1 MYFTVPPKYSSSFEL
16 SIQVIKSL
24 HCLLKLQKQTPQLLS
39 RINICFMFSS
49 LLWHRCCLY
58 SSSFDIV
65 RFFSINRIEQ
75 WCEVCLEAWRAVISS
90 LHKCASC
97 SLFTP
102 SATCH
107 EQTLYWRIL
116 VTLVGFSLSNQEVPV
131 SCQWWGDSVKLWAAG
146 MVVRLGVRTSEQVCE
161 DRRAGLRLVQL
172 VGRCWRYNDWVWE
185 GWSHTKAHRDRT
197 NRPASDG
204 KGGSV

>member
-1 MYFTVPPKYSSSFEL
+1 
-16 SIQVIKSL
+16 
-24 HCLLKLQKQTPQLLS
+24 
-39 RINICFMFSS
+39 MFSS

-107 EQTLYWRIL
+107 EQTLCWRIL
-116 VTLVGFSLSNQEVPV
+116 VTLVGFSLSNREVPV

-146 MVVRLGVRTSEQVCE
+146 MIVRLGVRTSEQVCE

-172 VGRCWRYNDWVWE
+172 VGRCWRYNDWVLE
-185 GWSHTKAHRDRT
+185 GWSHTRHTETAQTGRRQMGREARFNFQPSREVKQHCQ
-197 NRPASDG
+197 
-204 KGGSV
+204 GSVTLRYH

>member
-1 MYFTVPPKYSSSFEL
+1 MPSEYSSSFEL

-24 HCLLKLQKQTPQLLS
+24 HRPHKLQKQTHQLLS
-39 RINICFMFSS
+39 RIDICFMFSS
-49 LLWHRCCLY
+49 LLWDRCCLY
-58 SSSFDIV
+58 SCSFDIV

-75 WCEVCLEAWRAVISS
+75 WCEVCLEAW

-107 EQTLYWRIL
+107 EQALCWCIL
-116 VTLVGFSLSNQEVPV
+116 VTLVGFSLSNREVPV
-131 SCQWWGDSVKLWAAG
+131 SCQWWRGSVKLWAAG
-146 MVVRLGVRTSEQVCE
+146 MVVRLGVRASEQVCE

-172 VGRCWRYNDWVWE
+172 VGRCWRYDDWVWE